1 MNIPRAFVRDLV
13 RPLMVVF
20 DPSYNFSIPS
30 VIKTS
35 RGRLGL
41 ALRAIGGPQWL
52 YSAAHSKLSGL

>member
-1 MNIPRAFVRDLV
+1 MDIPWAFVRDLV

-35 RGRLGL
+35 RGQLGL
-41 ALRAIGGPQWL
+41 ALRAIGG
-52 YSAAHSKLSGL
+52 LSGYIQLHIVSCLAC